1 MGVIADK
8 IRKAIFGGEVRD
20 SIADG
25 IEVVEQ
31 LREDYDRQVINAGN
45 SNAEI
50 VDARGGKA
58 KLKDRLDGFDASL
71 AEIATIEIV
80 ADIDGTSYKAGDKV
94 DIEMLRQI
102 QNKNFF
108 TFMKKIRNREVL
120 KIVCQGDSLTY
131 GSDVTSADK
140 RPASGVVN
148 SDGSQSGVTRA
159 SITYPEALE
168 NYLNQVYRSTVID
181 KLITVETRAYP
192 GDWAPKSFNR
202 HFLKHDGDLTII
214 MLGTNDSRRA
224 NYEDAGDIGVFYY
237 WLEQII
243 IRELLWDKAVLLL
256 TPTKELSL
264 DLAVDAFSNAVH
276 GLGNKYNAPVIDT
289 DEFVSQYPASIY
301 SDETHFK
308 GTGYSI
314 VASRTA
320 STLVGEGAHKPK
332 YVLPGSVLL
341 TRRTLDNV
349 SLVWNAGYSGS
360 TSSYAPSPNELE
372 IDKSL
377 NVLLN
382 ADNGEMIYS
391 FYAMNENLIV
401 IPNMFV
407 SSNANVTVELDFGV
421 PQAQNALDSVLN
433 EYAIEEEVPN
443 KLEITQPSS
452 TWIRKKYYLDNS
464 LEPLRIT
471 QKGWH
476 TIRIKTTVASTA
488 VYGLEFLSFQEW
500 DNAKKLKTLIS

>member
-1 MGVIADK
+1 MNTKIIKFDLNEELYEKIVAKQGDTKSRFLLFNLLDGAIPFNLTNRSVRVYGLKKDGTEIFNDLIINDATKGYCTLELTNQILAIAGEVKLELMIIEGDKKLTSNIFTLEVRKSINSNEAVESSNEFISLLNALKEIDEWNREFADK
-8 IRKAIFGGEVRD
+8 SGKLEELYIPKLNKLNTQL
-20 SIADG
+20 
-25 IEVVEQ
+25 EQ
-31 LREDYDRQVINAGN
+31 I
-45 SNAEI
+45 S
-50 VDARGGKA
+50 
-58 KLKDRLDGFDASL
+58 
-71 AEIATIEIV
+71 TIEIV
-80 ADIDGTSYKAGDKV
+80 ADIDGTSYKVCDKV

-120 KIVCQGDSLTY
+120 KIVCIGDSLTY
-131 GSDVTSADK
+131 GSDATSSDK
-140 RPASGVVN
+140 RPASDVVN

-168 NYLNQVYRSTVID
+168 NYLNQVYRSTITD

-224 NYEDAGDIGVFYY
+224 NYADAGDIGVFYY

-256 TPTKELSL
+256 TPPKELSL
-264 DLAVDAFSNAVH
+264 DLAVDAFANAVH
-276 GLGNKYNAPVIDT
+276 GIGNKYNIPVIYT

-301 SDETHFK
+301 SDPTHFN
-308 GTGYSI
+308 GIGYSI

-320 STLVGEGAHKPK
+320 ATLVGEGAHKPK
-332 YVLPGSVLL
+332 YVLSGSVLL

-360 TSSYAPSPNELE
+360 TSSYAPAPNELE
-372 IDKSL
+372 NDKSL
-377 NVLLN
+377 NVFLN

-391 FYAMNENLIV
+391 FYA
-401 IPNMFV
+401 
-407 SSNANVTVELDFGV
+407 
-421 PQAQNALDSVLN
+421 
-433 EYAIEEEVPN
+433 
-443 KLEITQPSS
+443 
-452 TWIRKKYYLDNS
+452 
-464 LEPLRIT
+464 
-471 QKGWH
+471 
-476 TIRIKTTVASTA
+476 
-488 VYGLEFLSFQEW
+488 
-500 DNAKKLKTLIS
+500 

>member
-1 MGVIADK
+1 MLYREVESKVREHDTSLEQIENGV
-8 IRKAIFGGEVRD
+8 
-20 SIADG
+20 
-25 IEVVEQ
+25 
-31 LREDYDRQVINAGN
+31 
-45 SNAEI
+45 
-50 VDARGGKA
+50 
-58 KLKDRLDGFDASL
+58 
-71 AEIATIEIV
+71 TTEIV
-80 ADIDGTSYKAGDKV
+80 ADIDSTSFKAGRKV
-94 DIEMLRQI
+94 DIETLRQI

-108 TFMKKIRNREVL
+108 TFMKKIRNRESL
-120 KIVCQGDSLTY
+120 KIICEGDSLTY
-131 GSDVTSADK
+131 GSDVTSGDK

-148 SDGSQSGVTRA
+148 SDGSQSGITRG

-168 NYLNQVYRSTVID
+168 KYLNQVYRSTVTD

-202 HFLKHDGDLTII
+202 HFKKHDGDLIII

-224 NYEDAGDIGVFYY
+224 NYENAGDIGVFYY

-256 TPTKELSL
+256 TPPKELSL
-264 DLAVDAFSNAVH
+264 DLAVDAFANAVH
-276 GLGNKYNAPVIDT
+276 GIGNKYNIPVIDT

-301 SDETHFK
+301 SDPTHFN
-308 GTGYSI
+308 GTGYDIFGSR
-314 VASRTA
+314 VAS
-320 STLVGEGAHKPK
+320 LLIGEGVHKPK
-332 YVLPGSVLL
+332 NVVTGTVLL

-349 SLVWNAGYSGS
+349 SLVWNAGYNGS
-360 TSSYAPSPNELE
+360 TSSYAPAPNELE
-372 IDKSL
+372 SDKSL

-433 EYAIEEEVPN
+433 EYAIGEEVPN
-443 KLEITQPSS
+443 KLSITYSS
-452 TWIRKKYYLDNS
+452 SKWTNKKHYLDNL